1 MKQNN
6 QSYLQYLLSVI
17 GPGILYA
24 AAAVGLSHLVQ
35 ATRAGAYFGLGLA
48 MVVLVACLVKYP
60 LMRFGGEYAAVTG
73 KSLIHS
79 YRQQG
84 RWALYLYSIAQLV
97 SMVFIIAA
105 VSLFT
110 LGLIKA
116 SFSIEIDNVLG
127 CSILLV
133 FTVLL
138 LYSGGYR
145 ILERFTKF
153 IVLAFTLLLIATV
166 AVVLPEISWSFGA
179 FALPTIDGA
188 TFMFI
193 IALIGFMP
201 SPADGSVLQSLWTCA
216 RAKEAGKLPSVQD
229 ARTDF
234 NVGFFT
240 SVALALMFVVIG
252 AGVMHGTGIEI
263 AKSNGG
269 FARQLL
275 DVFGGTIGG
284 WAFPLMAALAIFVM
298 YSTTITVIDGMTR
311 ILAEISQDTLL
322 VNVGER
328 KRCLVLMT
336 ALCILAMA
344 VIAMFLKNFATF
356 MDMVSILV
364 FVISPVIA
372 VLNHRAIFHGGLPSD
387 SQPSDLIRY
396 WSLFGIIV
404 LSAMSLGYFMVR
416 FIL

>member
-1 MKQNN
+1 
-6 QSYLQYLLSVI
+6 
-17 GPGILYA
+17 
-24 AAAVGLSHLVQ
+24 
-35 ATRAGAYFGLGLA
+35 
-48 MVVLVACLVKYP
+48 
-60 LMRFGGEYAAVTG
+60 
-73 KSLIHS
+73 
-79 YRQQG
+79 
-84 RWALYLYSIAQLV
+84 
-97 SMVFIIAA
+97 
-105 VSLFT
+105 
-110 LGLIKA
+110 
-116 SFSIEIDNVLG
+116 
-127 CSILLV
+127 
-133 FTVLL
+133 
-138 LYSGGYR
+138 
-145 ILERFTKF
+145 
-153 IVLAFTLLLIATV
+153 
-166 AVVLPEISWSFGA
+166 
-179 FALPTIDGA
+179 
-188 TFMFI
+188 

-328 KRCLVLMT
+328 KRYLVLMT